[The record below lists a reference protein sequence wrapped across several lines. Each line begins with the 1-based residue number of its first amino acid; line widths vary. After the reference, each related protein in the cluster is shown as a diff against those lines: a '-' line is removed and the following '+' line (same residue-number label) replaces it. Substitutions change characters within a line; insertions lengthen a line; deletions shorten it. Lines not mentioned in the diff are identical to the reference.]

1 MTAVSYKNTAGAE
14 QEGYT
19 LAYGDGDRIAAETTA
34 YRYTDVPVTVS
45 KAYEYDWLG
54 RLTKE
59 TANGTVTTY
68 SYDAVGNRT
77 GMTSGGATLVYTYD
91 DGDRLLNVKQGE
103 NVVSSYTYD
112 VSGNR
117 TSAAENGVTTDY
129 TYDAANQLVKA
140 QRGAAV
146 LGEYTYDAEG
156 QRLTKTVNGTT
167 LSYVYDGIDLL
178 YAKEGDTVT
187 EKNIIEDDGSMI
199 LSCRG
204 TVPYWYRQDIRGSV
218 TNIIDGGGTVQ
229 KSYTYDAYGN
239 TTAGTETFENH
250 HAYTGAYMDDETGLY
265 YLSSR
270 YYDPK
275 TGSFTSADSY
285 RGEGEGYWQLYA
297 YCEGDPVNGT
307 DLTGHAPWSVLPY
320 KGFVHTAV
328 QVKYHL
334 KLGSDLN

>member
-1 MTAVSYKNTAGAE
+1 M
-14 QEGYT
+14 
-19 LAYGDGDRIAAETTA
+19 
-34 YRYTDVPVTVS
+34 S

-59 TANGTVTTY
+59 TANGTETSY

-117 TSAAENGVTTDY
+117 TSASENGVTTDY
-129 TYDAANQLVKA
+129 TYDTANQLVKA

-167 LSYVYDGIDLL
+167 TAYVYDGIDLL

-239 TTAGTETFENH
+239 TTASTETFENH

-285 RGEGEGYWQLYA
+285 RGEGEGYWQL
-297 YCEGDPVNGT
+297 
-307 DLTGHAPWSVLPY
+307 
-320 KGFVHTAV
+320 
-328 QVKYHL
+328 
-334 KLGSDLN
+334 